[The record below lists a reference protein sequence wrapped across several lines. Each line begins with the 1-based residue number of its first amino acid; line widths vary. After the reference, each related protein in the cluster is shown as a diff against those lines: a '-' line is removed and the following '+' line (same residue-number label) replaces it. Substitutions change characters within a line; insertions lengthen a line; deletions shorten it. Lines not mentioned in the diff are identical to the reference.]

1 MYSKIIICGRLG
13 RDPEMAYT
21 KAGDNYATLAVAV
34 NDKRKGGEETTWY
47 RVTCWRKQAEF
58 VTEYLKKGS
67 TVLVDGRLK
76 VSEYTNKQGEKK
88 FSLDIDANTVQA
100 IGSKNE
106 NNQSPF

>member
-1 MYSKIIICGRLG
+1 
-13 RDPEMAYT
+13 
-21 KAGDNYATLAVAV
+21 
-34 NDKRKGGEETTWY
+34 
-47 RVTCWRKQAEF
+47 
-58 VTEYLKKGS
+58 
-67 TVLVDGRLK
+67 VDGRLK